1 MSNFRFLFGTCCLLK
16 GDIET
21 SLANVINKK
30 NQTALDKQD
39 ELNNRPQIVNNHFYG
54 TNNDESGEQQHE
66 FKIATGA
73 VHVTSPS
80 YHPTEHPTT
89 AYYGSSQQQSY
100 ATELPSRIHMSTASL
115 LSSSDD
121 SHEVQF
127 SKDPYD
133 HSDISYE
140 PSDSDILMGHEDEDN
155 HINGYQSST
164 VHPSQH
170 EKRTEEPEKNKYSK
184 PFFKLKPTTAAVT
197 EKYVLVH
204 TISNERPSGELS
216 QENLTRKPVSSEN
229 DSIQSILLMLNESN
243 PAGPEY
249 SVVNDDSSNTN
260 VNYSPVSVSTPSYGS
275 TTMIDRDQYG
285 ATSYYITTKHP
296 SSPSSTIKHSPSKKT
311 TTKFVNNVKLTS
323 TKAPLRFTTPTNIP
337 STSYVYS
344 PNPIRKRPTAS
355 ATPSTT
361 SATSSYYGSSSDL
374 PIKQSSTTSY
384 YVKKTTPTKPANL
397 ILKKPSSTNE
407 EDNYV
412 VISGGGMTK
421 HPSPTVHITPKPIT
435 NILTASTVQQ
445 LFKKPT
451 KLVTGSQTIEYPSS
465 TPATIIQ
472 SSIYLP
478 ANQDFH
484 NEGYFVVTHSPPT
497 GSVSST
503 AVYSI
508 INNQPTSVKIT
519 GTYGDVVYGQQQD
532 NLHLDESSSSHI
544 GNDDLT
550 NFPPVRNPNLN
561 MSATNAM
568 LDESEISTPTFIEDD
583 NLNNKIDLLVS
594 KLVASMQGN
603 LDNLMDIVY
612 ERKNVTDGA
621 IKNGTLA
628 DSKPSKPAKLPST
641 TTRPPSRVT
650 TGRPGT
656 QTTKKAPTKAATT
669 KKPVSSAATKRPTS
683 SSQTTKRP
691 PQRGTTAS
699 TTLSNRRT
707 TRRTTTPTTS
717 TERAP
722 EIEDDEIVEEE
733 GVGGDDADGEA
744 EEENI
749 VEEGEGEPTQP
760 PTEFTGRIRKFIN
773 CQIDMNFSSLSELEQ
788 VVIN

>member
-1 MSNFRFLFGTCCLLK
+1 MSKICAIYTNPTSNSSFARSRFLFGTCCLLS

-21 SLANVINKK
+21 SLADAINNKTQSIAEKQDALNKK
-30 NQTALDKQD
+30 
-39 ELNNRPQIVNNHFYG
+39 PQIVNNNFYG
-54 TNNDESGEQQHE
+54 TESDDSDENLNDNSN

-80 YHPTEHPTT
+80 YNPTEST
-89 AYYGSSQQQSY
+89 AFYSTSHQSY

-115 LSSSDD
+115 SSSDD
-121 SHEVQF
+121 SNEVQF

-140 PSDSDILMGHEDEDN
+140 PSDSDILMGNEDEDN
-155 HINGYQSST
+155 HINSYHSST
-164 VHPSQH
+164 VHPQQH
-170 EKRTEEPEKNKYSK
+170 EKRTEEPDKTNKFSK
-184 PFFKLKPTTAAVT
+184 PFFKLKPTHQPTVAVT

-249 SVVNDDSSNTN
+249 NVVDSTNTN
-260 VNYSPVSVSTPSYGS
+260 VNYSPLSVSTPSYGS
-275 TTMIDRDQYG
+275 TTMIDREQYG
-285 ATSYYITTKHP
+285 ATSYYITTKSPP
-296 SSPSSTIKHSPSKKT
+296 SSIKISPSKKT
-311 TTKFVNNVKLTS
+311 TTKFVNNFKLTS
-323 TKAPLRFTTPTNIP
+323 TRTPVKFTTPANIP

-344 PNPIRKRPTAS
+344 PNPIRRRPTVTAS
-355 ATPSTT
+355 PST
-361 SATSSYYGSSSDL
+361 SAPSSYGEVQETS
-374 PIKQSSTTSY
+374 PIKHSSTTSY
-384 YVKKTTPTKPANL
+384 YQKKTTPTKPANL
-397 ILKKPSSTNE
+397 IVKKPSSINE
-407 EDNYV
+407 ADNYV

-484 NEGYFVVTHSPPT
+484 NEGYFVVTHAPPS
-497 GSVSST
+497 GVSST

-519 GTYGDVVYGQQQD
+519 M
-532 NLHLDESSSSHI
+532 HLDEPVI

-561 MSATNAM
+561 MTATNAM

-612 ERKNVTDGA
+612 ERKNITGD
-621 IKNGTLA
+621 IKNGTLV
-628 DSKPSKPAKLPST
+628 DSTKPTKVTKLPST

-656 QTTKKAPTKAATT
+656 PTTKKTSPKATT
-669 KKPVSSAATKRPTS
+669 TTKRPATTRRPTTS
-683 SSQTTKRP
+683 ASQTTKRP
-691 PQRGTTAS
+691 PARGTTAS
-699 TTLSNRRT
+699 TTVKRT

-722 EIEDDEIVEEE
+722 EVEDDEVIEEE
-733 GVGGDDADGEA
+733 GAGGDDETEEEIIA
-744 EEENI
+744 EEDGSE
-749 VEEGEGEPTQP
+749 VTQP
-760 PTEFTGRIRKFIN
+760 PTEFTGRIRKLIS
-773 CQIDMNFSSLSELEQ
+773 I
-788 VVIN
+788 